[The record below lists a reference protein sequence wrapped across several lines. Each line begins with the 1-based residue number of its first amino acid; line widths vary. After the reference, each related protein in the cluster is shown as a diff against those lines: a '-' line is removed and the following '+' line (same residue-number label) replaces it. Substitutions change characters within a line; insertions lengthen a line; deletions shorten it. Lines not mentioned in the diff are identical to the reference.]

1 MVDDVEDGILDAAS
15 QLMGSATSRDEET
28 MSFTNADAMAKGA
41 RWRVAR
47 GTDARRPGRRA
58 RALSRPWRREPRAE
72 HALVRYGVGIL
83 RTQPYYVT
91 YSRTVQ
97 DATRVF
103 SSGQTSH
110 VEKTHRE
117 RVEGVR
123 EPLSL

>member
-72 HALVRYGVGIL
+72 HALVRYGVGMPFVRL
-83 RTQPYYVT
+83 SPTT
-91 YSRTVQ
+91 YSTYNVEQYRMLQECFRAVKRRTWRRR
-97 DATRVF
+97 TENEWRV
-103 SSGQTSH
+103 
-110 VEKTHRE
+110 
-117 RVEGVR
+117 
-123 EPLSL
+123 